1 MAEDQA
7 MEKISSEDE
16 DDKNRKKKKEDYL
29 SDPEFFSCVLQPSP
43 ADSDPEYIGIRR
55 LLLHRKAQSG
65 VVLRKVCFT
74 CVIGVGINL
83 SHINAGGIA
92 SVKMCFENVPN
103 Y

>member
-16 DDKNRKKKKEDYL
+16 DDKNQKKKKKKEDYL
-29 SDPEFFSCVLQPSP
+29 SDPEFFSCVFQPSP
-43 ADSDPEYIGIRR
+43 ADSDPQYIGIRR

-74 CVIGVGINL
+74 CVIGL
-83 SHINAGGIA
+83 RA
-92 SVKMCFENVPN
+92 
-103 Y
+103 

>member
-16 DDKNRKKKKEDYL
+16 DDKNQKKKKNEDYL
-29 SDPEFFSCVLQPSP
+29 SDPEFFSCVFQPSP
-43 ADSDPEYIGIRR
+43 ADSDLLYIGIRR

-65 VVLRKVCFT
+65 VVLRKVCFYMR
-74 CVIGVGINL
+74 NWF
-83 SHINAGGIA
+83 A
-92 SVKMCFENVPN
+92 SVKMYFKNVPN